1 MCEPF
6 KKVDLNTHV
15 DTCRTVVG
23 RGSQGGKLG
32 LRNEGT
38 HMCRL
43 AYQGH
48 ADEMEHL
55 LRYGANA
62 NAADYDMRT
71 ALHIASAEGHLGV
84 VQVHRSVEDFLLF
97 FCLWSVFTLHCRP
110 NNKCEMLACVWLRGE
125 FGPIRI

>member
-6 KKVDLNTHV
+6 KKFDLNTLV
-15 DTCRTVVG
+15 DTCRVVFG
-23 RGSQGGKLG
+23 CGSQGGKLD

-43 AYQGH
+43 AAQGH

-84 VQVHRSVEDFLLF
+84 VQVHLSLEEMYFWFLF
-97 FCLWSVFTLHCRP
+97 QECFH
-110 NNKCEMLACVWLRGE
+110 
-125 FGPIRI
+125 I